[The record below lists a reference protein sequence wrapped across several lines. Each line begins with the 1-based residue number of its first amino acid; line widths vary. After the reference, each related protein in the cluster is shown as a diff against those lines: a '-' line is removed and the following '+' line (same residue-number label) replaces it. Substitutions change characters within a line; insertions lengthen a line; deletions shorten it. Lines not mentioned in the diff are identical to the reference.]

1 MLLVAAVRI
10 WKEERERSME
20 RGLRMVVLL
29 VFFLPIRKKKR
40 EEMRS
45 CKSLLHAH
53 QEIRDPPQETM
64 DWRMKFPKEICC

>member
-1 MLLVAAVRI
+1 VLLVAAVRI

-45 CKSLLHAH
+45 C
-53 QEIRDPPQETM
+53 
-64 DWRMKFPKEICC
+64 

>member
-1 MLLVAAVRI
+1 VLLVAAVRI

-29 VFFLPIRKKKR
+29 VFFFLPIRKKKR

-45 CKSLLHAH
+45 C
-53 QEIRDPPQETM
+53 
-64 DWRMKFPKEICC
+64 